1 MKFKDTKNHVGLI
14 VEAVILFGLVYF
26 LILSLLVPEIYIVVE
41 YLISFLFLN
50 LAFNNFY
57 QDRKSRIGI
66 AYLVC
71 GIIILVAARIYNGI

>member
-1 MKFKDTKNHVGLI
+1 MKFNDNKNHVGLI
-14 VEAVILFGLVYF
+14 VEAIILFGLVYF
-26 LILSLLVPEIYIVVE
+26 LIMSLIVPELYIVVE
-41 YLISFLFLN
+41 YLVSFLFLN

-71 GIIILVAARIYNGI
+71 GVIILVATRVYNGF